1 MSLKIRL
8 KPQEKMLIGNAVIT
22 NGDKA
27 TEFFIENKVP
37 ILREKEI
44 LKEDAASTPGRR
56 VYFLVQLMYVD
67 EENFATYHDQFWEIV
82 RQIILAAP
90 STTPIIT
97 GICHEIMN
105 RRFYQALK
113 AARQLIDYEQE
124 LVDTAI
130 ADGETADETEASA
143 AA

>member
-8 KPQEKMLIGNAVIT
+8 KPQEKVLIGNAVVT
-22 NGDKA
+22 NGDRT

-44 LKEDAASTPGRR
+44 MKEEAASTPGRQI
-56 VYFLVQLMYVD
+56 YFLVQLMYVD
-67 EENFATYHDQFWEIV
+67 EENFTTYHNQFWEIV

-97 GICHEIMN
+97 TICHEIMG
-105 RRFYQALK
+105 RRYYQALK
-113 AARQLIDYEQE
+113 EARQLVDYEQE
-124 LVDTAI
+124 LV
-130 ADGETADETEASA
+130 ETAAPDAEAEASA
-143 AA
+143 TA

>member
-8 KPQEKMLIGNAVIT
+8 KPNEKMLIGNAVIS
-22 NGDKA
+22 NGERT
-27 TEFFIENKVP
+27 TEFYIENRVP

-44 LKEDAASTPGRR
+44 MKEDAASTPGRQ

-67 EENFATYHDQFWEIV
+67 EENFETYHNRFWEIV

-97 GICHEIMN
+97 SICHEIMG
-105 RRFYQALK
+105 RRFYQAMK
-113 AARQLIDYEQE
+113 EARHLIDYEQE
-124 LVDTAI
+124 LVDAAS
-130 ADGETADETEASA
+130 ADGETAEASESA
-143 AA
+143 